1 MLFKTLALISLLI
14 ALLLLKTMVGV
25 FPSLVACLTRW
36 KESVN
41 LDASVQLSRNRDI
54 TALALVIPFCLTV
67 TRFRLYDPHFMVG
80 LNDNGR
86 LAVTIG
92 ILIGWMLLRTFL
104 EHLLRPRKGN
114 PKAYGTARK
123 AAYTYLCILTLL
135 LMLTG
140 GIMAFVDAAPET
152 IKTAM
157 LWISA
162 TIYAVLLLRKTQIL
176 ISSYSFFA
184 SFLYLCA
191 LEIIPT
197 GALVASAI
205 IF

>member
-25 FPSLVACLTRW
+25 FPSLIACLTRW

-86 LAVTIG
+86 PAVTIG

>member
-25 FPSLVACLTRW
+25 FPSLIACLTRW

-54 TALALVIPFCLTV
+54 TTLALVIPFCLTV

-92 ILIGWMLLRTFL
+92 ILIGWMLLRPFL

>member
-54 TALALVIPFCLTV
+54 TTLALVIPFCLTV

>member
-54 TALALVIPFCLTV
+54 TSLALVIPFCLTV

-152 IKTAM
+152 IKTAL

>member
-1 MLFKTLALISLLI
+1 
-14 ALLLLKTMVGV
+14 MVGV

-54 TALALVIPFCLTV
+54 TTLALVIPFCLTV

>member
-25 FPSLVACLTRW
+25 FPSLIACLTRW

-54 TALALVIPFCLTV
+54 TTLALVIPFCLTV
-67 TRFRLYDPHFMVG
+67 TRFRLYDPHFMIG

>member
-54 TALALVIPFCLTV
+54 TSLALVIPFCLTV

-140 GIMAFVDAAPET
+140 GFMAFVDAAPET

>member
-1 MLFKTLALISLLI
+1 MLFKTLALLSLLI

-25 FPSLVACLTRW
+25 FPSLIACLTRW

-86 LAVTIG
+86 LGVTIG

>member
-25 FPSLVACLTRW
+25 FPSLIACLTRW

-104 EHLLRPRKGN
+104 EHLLRPRTGN

>member
-54 TALALVIPFCLTV
+54 TALALVTPFCLTV

>member
-25 FPSLVACLTRW
+25 FPSLIACLTRW

-67 TRFRLYDPHFMVG
+67 TRFRLYNPHFMVG

>member
-25 FPSLVACLTRW
+25 FPSLIACLTRW

>member
-1 MLFKTLALISLLI
+1 MLFKTLALLSLLI

-25 FPSLVACLTRW
+25 FPSLIACLTRW

>member
-1 MLFKTLALISLLI
+1 MLFKTLALLSLLI

-25 FPSLVACLTRW
+25 FPSLIACLTRW

-54 TALALVIPFCLTV
+54 TALSLVIPFCLTV

>member
-25 FPSLVACLTRW
+25 FPSLIACLTRW

-67 TRFRLYDPHFMVG
+67 TRFRLYDPHFMVR

>member
-25 FPSLVACLTRW
+25 FPSLIACLTRW

-197 GALVASAI
+197 GALVASDI

>member
-1 MLFKTLALISLLI
+1 MLFKTLALLSLLI

-25 FPSLVACLTRW
+25 FPSLIACLTRW

-157 LWISA
+157 LWISQGKA
-162 TIYAVLLLRKTQIL
+162 YLQYTAKCGRNQPSAGFNPCINPSMAV
-176 ISSYSFFA
+176 
-184 SFLYLCA
+184 
-191 LEIIPT
+191 
-197 GALVASAI
+197 V
-205 IF
+205 

>member
-25 FPSLVACLTRW
+25 FPSLIACLTRW

-67 TRFRLYDPHFMVG
+67 TRFRLYDPHFMIG

>member
-25 FPSLVACLTRW
+25 FPSLIACLTRW

-92 ILIGWMLLRTFL
+92 ILIGWMLLRPFL

>member
-25 FPSLVACLTRW
+25 FPSLIACLTRW

-54 TALALVIPFCLTV
+54 TALSLVIPFCLTV

-162 TIYAVLLLRKTQIL
+162 TIYAVLLLRKTQIFT
-176 ISSYSFFA
+176 SSCSFF
-184 SFLYLCA
+184 SGFLYLCA
-191 LEIIPT
+191 LEILPT
-197 GALVASAI
+197 GALVASAL

>member
-135 LMLTG
+135 LILTG

>member
-54 TALALVIPFCLTV
+54 TSLALVIPFCLTV

>member
-67 TRFRLYDPHFMVG
+67 TRFRLYNPHFMVG

>member
-25 FPSLVACLTRW
+25 FPSLIACLTRW

-104 EHLLRPRKGN
+104 EHLLRRRKGN

>member
-25 FPSLVACLTRW
+25 FPSLIACLTRW

-54 TALALVIPFCLTV
+54 TALALVIPFCLTI

>member
-25 FPSLVACLTRW
+25 FPSLIACLTRW

-54 TALALVIPFCLTV
+54 TSLALVIPFCLTV

>member
-1 MLFKTLALISLLI
+1 MLFKTLALLSLLI

-25 FPSLVACLTRW
+25 FPSLIACLTRW

-67 TRFRLYDPHFMVG
+67 TRFHLYDPHFMVG
-80 LNDNGR
+80 FTDNGR
-86 LAVTIG
+86 LAVTIA

-104 EHLLRPRKGN
+104 EHVFRPKKAN
-114 PKAYGTARK
+114 PRAYGTARK
-123 AAYTYLCILTLL
+123 AAYTFFSLLTLL

-140 GIMAFVDAAPET
+140 GTMAFVDAAPET

>member
-25 FPSLVACLTRW
+25 FPSLIACLTRW

-140 GIMAFVDAAPET
+140 GLMAFVDAAPET

>member
-25 FPSLVACLTRW
+25 FPSLIACLTRW

-54 TALALVIPFCLTV
+54 TALSLVIPFCLTV